1 MILTKV
7 QQLGE
12 LETALHSLLTGKRV
26 VQVGYG
32 EERLT
37 FSEANIGELRM
48 QIATLKAEIG
58 GDDTRRRPFGIVL

>member
-1 MILTKV
+1 MILTKA
-7 QQLGE
+7 QQLDE

-37 FSEANIGELRM
+37 FTDGDVNELRM

-58 GDDTRRRPFGIVL
+58 GDDTRRRPFGVIW

>member
-1 MILTKV
+1 MTNAEKLV
-7 QQLGE
+7 E
-12 LETALHSLLTGKRV
+12 LETALHSLLTGKRI

-32 EERLT
+32 EERLS
-37 FSEANIGELRM
+37 FSEANINELRM